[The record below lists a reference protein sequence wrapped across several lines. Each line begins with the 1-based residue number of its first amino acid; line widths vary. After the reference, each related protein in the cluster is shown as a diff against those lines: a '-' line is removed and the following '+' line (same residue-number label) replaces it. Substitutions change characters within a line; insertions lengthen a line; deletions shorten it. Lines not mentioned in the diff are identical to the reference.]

1 MNNTNTQPDAGSQEA
16 DSTPVANNLGKID
29 EYSLA
34 DFVKS
39 NFLNEEEAAP
49 AKEEQQAEPEV
60 ETEETAEA
68 EPEVEAQA
76 EADQSTDEE
85 GEPEESSLSRGV
97 QKRINKLVAAK
108 KAAQAQL
115 EEREARLAQ
124 MERELQALKSVPQ
137 TSAPTVSDAVEALGS
152 VEEVNAE
159 LQRALY
165 VLDWCEDNPDGG
177 VITDPQGNQI
187 ELDNLQVRD
196 MRKLARR
203 RKEIELP
210 ARFQYL
216 NQKSQ
221 IEPVLAAKHP
231 WMRKPESE
239 EYRVAQQVLRD
250 FPEVKRRPDH
260 MHLVAALIEGLKVFA
275 ERDSGKAKA
284 APIKRAPAQPSVK
297 APPKVDKDD
306 SSRAQKSFL
315 KDPSSRDGLS
325 DLVKA
330 MGFV

>member
-1 MNNTNTQPDAGSQEA
+1 MNNTNTQPEAGTQEA
-16 DSTPVANNLGKID
+16 GSTPVANNLGRID

-39 NFLNEEEAAP
+39 NFLNEEGAVP
-49 AKEEQQAEPEV
+49 AKEEQQAEPE
-60 ETEETAEA
+60 AEA
-68 EPEVEAQA
+68 DEPIVDSEVEVEG

-124 MERELQALKSVPQ
+124 MEREIQALKSVPPP
-137 TSAPTVSDAVEALGS
+137 SVPDISDAVQALNS
-152 VEEVNAE
+152 TEEVNAE
-159 LQRALY
+159 FQRASY

-177 VITDPQGNQI
+177 VIIDPQGNEV
-187 ELDNLQVRD
+187 ELDVQQVRA
-196 MRKLARR
+196 MKKMARR
-203 RKEIELP
+203 RKEVELP

-221 IEPVLAAKHP
+221 IEPVLATKHP

-260 MHLVAALIEGLKVFA
+260 MHLVAALIEGLKVLA
-275 ERDSGKAKA
+275 ERDSGKTKVT
-284 APIKRAPAQPSVK
+284 PIKRAPAQPSVK
-297 APPKVDKDD
+297 APPKVDKDE
-306 SSRAQKSFL
+306 SSKAQKSFL
-315 KDPSSRDGLS
+315 KDTSSRDGLS

>member
-1 MNNTNTQPDAGSQEA
+1 MNNTNSQPDAGSQEA
-16 DSTPVANNLGKID
+16 GSTPVANNLGRLD
-29 EYSLA
+29 ENSLA

-39 NFLNEEEAAP
+39 NFLNEEGAAP
-49 AKEEQQAEPEV
+49 ATEEQQAEPEV
-60 ETEETAEA
+60 ETEDPIT
-68 EPEVEAQA
+68 EPEVEAED
-76 EADQSTDEE
+76 EADQSTNEE
-85 GEPEESSLSRGV
+85 GDAEESSLSRGV

-124 MERELQALKSVPQ
+124 MEREIQALKSVPQ
-137 TSAPTVSDAVEALGS
+137 TTAPTISDAVEALS
-152 VEEVNAE
+152 SPEEINAE
-159 LQRALY
+159 YQRALF

-177 VITDPQGNQI
+177 VITDPNGAEV
-187 ELDNLQVRD
+187 ELDVQQVRA
-196 MRKLARR
+196 MKKLARR
-203 RKEIELP
+203 RKEVELP
-210 ARFQYL
+210 ARLQYL

-221 IEPVLAAKHP
+221 IEPVLATKHP

-275 ERDSGKAKA
+275 ERDSGKTKV

-297 APPKVDKDD
+297 APPKVDKDE

-315 KDPSSRDGLS
+315 KDTSSRDGLS

>member
-1 MNNTNTQPDAGSQEA
+1 MNNTNSQPDAGSQEEG
-16 DSTPVANNLGKID
+16 STPVALGRLD

-39 NFLNEEEAAP
+39 NFLDEEGAAP
-49 AKEEQQAEPEV
+49 AKEEQQAEPEA
-60 ETEETAEA
+60 ETEE
-68 EPEVEAQA
+68 PIVDSEVEAEE

-85 GEPEESSLSRGV
+85 GEPEEESSLSRGV

-124 MERELQALKSVPQ
+124 MEREIQALKSVPQ
-137 TSAPTVSDAVEALGS
+137 TSAPVVSDAIQALNS
-152 VEEVNAE
+152 PEEVNAE
-159 LQRALY
+159 LERAIH
-165 VLDWCEDNPDGG
+165 VLDWCDDNPDGG
-177 VITDPQGNQI
+177 VITDSDGNEV
-187 ELDNLQVRD
+187 ELDVQQVRA
-196 MRKLARR
+196 MKKLARR

-210 ARFQYL
+210 SRLQYL

-221 IEPVLAAKHP
+221 VEPILATKHP

-239 EYRVAQQVLRD
+239 EYKVAQQVLRD

-260 MHLVAALIEGLKVFA
+260 MHLVAALIEGLKVMA
-275 ERDSGKAKA
+275 ERDSVKHKPQ
-284 APIKRAPAQPSVK
+284 PIKRAPAQPSVK

-306 SSRAQKSFL
+306 TSRAQKSFL
-315 KDPSSRDGLS
+315 KDTSSRDGLS

>member
-1 MNNTNTQPDAGSQEA
+1 MNNTNTQPEAGTQEA
-16 DSTPVANNLGKID
+16 GSTPVANNLGRID
-29 EYSLA
+29 EHSLA

-39 NFLNEEEAAP
+39 NFLNEEGAVP
-49 AKEEQQAEPEV
+49 ATEEQQADPEV
-60 ETEETAEA
+60 ETEEPTLDS
-68 EPEVEAQA
+68 EVEAGG

-124 MERELQALKSVPQ
+124 MEREIQALKSVPAP
-137 TSAPTVSDAVEALGS
+137 SAPDISDAIQALNS
-152 VEEVNAE
+152 TEEVNAE
-159 LQRALY
+159 FQRASY

-177 VITDPQGNQI
+177 VIIDPQGNEV
-187 ELDNLQVRD
+187 ELDVQQVRA
-196 MRKLARR
+196 MKKMARR
-203 RKEIELP
+203 RKEVELP

-221 IEPVLAAKHP
+221 IEPVLATKHP

-275 ERDSGKAKA
+275 ERDSGKAKV

-297 APPKVDKDD
+297 APPKVDKDE
-306 SSRAQKSFL
+306 SSKAQKSFL
-315 KDPSSRDGLS
+315 KDTSSRDGLS

>member
-16 DSTPVANNLGKID
+16 DSTPVANNLGRID
-29 EYSLA
+29 EHSLA

-49 AKEEQQAEPEV
+49 AKEEQADIE
-60 ETEETAEA
+60 AEA
-68 EPEVEAQA
+68 EEPITDSEVEAEV

-124 MERELQALKSVPQ
+124 MEREIQALKSVP
-137 TSAPTVSDAVEALGS
+137 TPSVPDISDAVQSLNS
-152 VEEVNAE
+152 PQEVNSE
-159 LQRALY
+159 YQRALY

-177 VITDPQGNQI
+177 VITDPEGNEV
-187 ELDNLQVRD
+187 ELDTQQVRA
-196 MRKLARR
+196 MKKLARR
-203 RKEIELP
+203 RREIELP
-210 ARFQYL
+210 ARLQYL
-216 NQKSQ
+216 NEKSQ
-221 IEPVLAAKHP
+221 VEPVLTAKHP

-239 EYRVAQQVLRD
+239 EYKVSQQVLRD
-250 FPEVKRRPDH
+250 FPEIKRRPDH